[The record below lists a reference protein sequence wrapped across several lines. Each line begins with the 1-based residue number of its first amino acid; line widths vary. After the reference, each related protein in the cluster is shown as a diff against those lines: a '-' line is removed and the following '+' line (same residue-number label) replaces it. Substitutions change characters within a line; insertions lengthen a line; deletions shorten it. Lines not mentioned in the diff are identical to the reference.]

1 MLVRTD
7 ALPALLLMPGLCD
20 FKIPVQEDHFNMNT
34 DSGGPGRKR
43 TMLSLTLTPMK
54 RVQSSPNL
62 YRHADNESSTDTDLW
77 RSYSAGDPLRNGDTA
92 SSSLAA
98 KGFRSVRP
106 NLRDKKSTPL
116 GSSLP
121 RQSSPLHR
129 ADRGPGTRS
138 LPNPLTL
145 FRASPSPVTPSPPSA
160 RSESISWLPRPRA
173 GAHAPPSAPDSQHS
187 RSLSG
192 FSGSSAYGLA
202 TSEPGL
208 PPWPFDKPAPQSSA
222 SQRERHTAFVSLRV
236 NPRSRTEGRHMQSRS
251 LGSPGPPKST
261 GLPDSRTSA
270 HPPLP
275 PAAQHVL
282 GAPLATNQAY
292 PGPPLAP
299 QPQLSFDYS
308 SCRASDIQPRA
319 LSPGPVSLGPG
330 LGPGPSRCTSSS
342 QSEAS
347 AAALEEL
354 EELKTRGPDPEGG
367 ADTPSPNL
375 CHLSAVTD
383 DAALNAAVAV
393 ATHVTI
399 HRLLGHRRF
408 WFTLFFLS
416 VYGCFSRTF
425 HTGAPALV
433 SVSRLLSPDALRS
446 LFVSVN
452 GSVGTSLKSHQQR
465 PFSPSTYPPLPT
477 LSYNLSAVR
486 QGPSTPSEP
495 STPISLGSVG
505 SARTPEDERKE
516 TRGRTPQF
524 SGIGP
529 VDESGFPIGIRT
541 TVDRPKD
548 WYKTMFKQI
557 HVVRKPEEEF
567 SASRSA
573 TYPASNAEKRGV
585 SNAVQAHPAPVSA
598 TYRLIA
604 KSISENGTCG
614 FRAPGSSPLS
624 TSSSDQMPLQ
634 DRDLHHVTS
643 GGTADGNEWGPPDR
657 KVDTRKYRAE
667 PRSIFDYEP
676 GKSSI
681 LEQERVSNVNPDE
694 LDLENEPWYK
704 FFAELEFG
712 RPPPKKR
719 LDHNPESVRR
729 LHPETSLYQP
739 SDRSLE
745 RPLSSASDAGMRR
758 RSEPET
764 AQPRP
769 RSSLSSAWGAR
780 KASEPAAARLPEAP
794 RRGSTQRKP
803 LASSLCSASGSK
815 GGVINTVHSV
825 HLNAQSLNHDT
836 SPETVATY
844 PSDYQEEDM
853 DMLPGS
859 EGLRNGW
866 PTESESPAVRS
877 RPEETS
883 PKLKSWSCDDLLSE
897 GQGKGVLEGNRCES
911 TGSLVQNGE
920 AEGSPHSH
928 GAGELNE
935 HSRLRSAHDAPGF
948 LTLYKKM
955 HHINRQELI
964 NPDVVYSVRARIRRY
979 ESEQHKYRRL
989 AADGRSNVVPQDMV
1003 PNRITQF
1010 ESLIQKSKSMPD
1022 LGSECQSRTPF
1033 RRNSSPNRSYSVE
1046 SVLDEDPPARNPPE
1060 GRPRHP
1066 EIRRRVPVH
1075 IHVTS
1080 GHLRPSTVQQDGS
1093 DSDHDATVSDLSDF
1107 VQIEGSSLC
1116 SESDFDHCSFASSES
1131 FCSRNHR
1138 CPRQLV
1144 SSCKGRCPAS
1154 YTRFTTMVRHERS
1167 KQERR
1172 RRLRAEESDTGLGKL
1187 AFLVSPVPFRRK
1199 KPRPPGHGRGPT
1211 PGSCAYEALDSV
1223 LRDIYER
1230 IRTEKRRGSL
1240 TDNGIL
1246 CRLLAELLPDIP
1258 ERDAWRETLQ
1268 SYHSRPDGTCSQGC
1282 CRPERSCLAYIA
1294 SCVEGS
1300 SGQADH
1306 DCQHCCQDEGTY
1318 RSYSL
1323 PDVGRHTPQSR
1334 KPTPEVRE
1342 RLPARAI
1349 YDFKALTAK
1358 ELSFKK
1364 GATVYITRQIDNN
1377 WYEGA
1382 HHGKA
1387 GIFPISYVE
1396 KLPSSE
1402 RHQPARPPPPVQSR
1416 ETGEAVARYDF
1427 NADTNVELSLRKG
1440 ERVALLRQVDQ
1451 NWFEGRI
1458 PDTKKQGIFPVSYVD
1473 VIKKSPAKSSGQPP
1487 EAPVPQS
1494 YPGDRVHSRP
1504 SCARPSAVQLRG
1516 APLCPAPAPPPL
1528 PSTFWLNCAASD
1540 PPASPSP
1547 APATAGRSGR
1557 SPVLLPRPLDRSLKE
1572 GHFIP
1577 IGSVA
1582 SPDPSSSPLA
1592 SASCTPSPVSPTF
1605 DFSLRRKSGAELPAS
1620 RKPAGSLEKEPPF
1633 PTDEGAYGSDESDTP
1648 RSCSTVDLIV
1658 YEPHECPTSNKFTL
1672 PSTEAEEDVCE
1683 ELVSIIQASQSK
1695 CPAVEEAGF
1704 YRQAPIVMEE
1714 LPRLFIEEDLSE
1726 NSRSYSDAQSSNTFT
1741 PVRPVHSEMSELEQ
1755 AEVTQNA
1762 SLRTSP
1768 PLSQAPLTSTPP
1780 SPRSTP
1786 PIPGVSHSPPPSS
1799 KHLRSPKV
1807 KPVLRHEVMVVGKPP
1822 RSPVM
1827 SRRSCGSPV
1836 RGQNHSP
1843 SHRSHRPAHAQD
1855 PLHAPGEPFQA
1866 AYNYM
1871 PRNEDELELKEGDV
1885 VDVMEK
1891 CDDGWF
1897 VGTSRRSKF
1906 FGTFPGNYVK
1916 RL

>member
-1 MLVRTD
+1 MVSKVYADTSCMMVSLMSSEAAPARNGRQPATLTPKAAESAWAGRRRRGRKRSWLPGCMNACQDRRVAGL
-7 ALPALLLMPGLCD
+7 ALNAWPRPAPPHPTPGTCQSRQLARSSSHSGLCD

-62 YRHADNESSTDTDLW
+62 YRHADLW

-106 NLRDKKSTPL
+106 NLRDKKSTPLVGPAALNPSPPIPHPGSTYPIQEACPSAGSAQGNAVDRRPCVYGAVL

-173 GAHAPPSAPDSQHS
+173 GAYAPPSAPDSQHS

-222 SQRERHTAFVSLRV
+222 RQRERHTAFVSLRV

-330 LGPGPSRCTSSS
+330 LGPGPSRCTSST

-367 ADTPSPNL
+367 ADTPSPTL
-375 CHLSAVTD
+375 CRLSAVTD

-393 ATHVTI
+393 ATHV
-399 HRLLGHRRF
+399 
-408 WFTLFFLS
+408 
-416 VYGCFSRTF
+416 
-425 HTGAPALV
+425 
-433 SVSRLLSPDALRS
+433 
-446 LFVSVN
+446 SVN
-452 GSVGTSLKSHQQR
+452 GTVGASLKSHQQR

-557 HVVRKPEEEF
+557 HVVRKPE
-567 SASRSA
+567 
-573 TYPASNAEKRGV
+573 KRGV

-598 TYRLIA
+598 TYRPIA

-643 GGTADGNEWGPPDR
+643 GDTVDGNEWGPPDR

-712 RPPPKKR
+712 RPQPDHCGLDRNDRVGTSRGTKWRSGMENPTSSLNQPALLVLSVILAPCLSACVVHTSGFAVWEGNDVLLFFPIMPVALACPP
-719 LDHNPESVRR
+719 LLLLSLPPVRQASQKTPGSQSR
-729 LHPETSLYQP
+729 ERAPTPPRDLPLSAIGQKPGTPTEVSYFDPLLYSSRHKDRIPTCAHPVS
-739 SDRSLE
+739 
-745 RPLSSASDAGMRR
+745 PLPPAAPSSASDAGMRR

-794 RRGSTQRKP
+794 KRGSTQRKP

-815 GGVINTVHSV
+815 
-825 HLNAQSLNHDT
+825 
-836 SPETVATY
+836 VATY

-1107 VQIEGSSLC
+1107 IQIEGSSLC

-1230 IRTEKRRGSL
+1230 IRTEKRRGGL

-1396 KLPSSE
+1396 VCDVSFAYNKLPSSE

-1427 NADTNVELSLRKG
+1427 NADTNVELSLRK
-1440 ERVALLRQVDQ
+1440 
-1451 NWFEGRI
+1451 
-1458 PDTKKQGIFPVSYVD
+1458 
-1473 VIKKSPAKSSGQPP
+1473 
-1487 EAPVPQS
+1487 
-1494 YPGDRVHSRP
+1494 
-1504 SCARPSAVQLRG
+1504 ARL
-1516 APLCPAPAPPPL
+1516 PLC
-1528 PSTFWLNCAASD
+1528 
-1540 PPASPSP
+1540 
-1547 APATAGRSGR
+1547 R
-1557 SPVLLPRPLDRSLKE
+1557 
-1572 GHFIP
+1572 
-1577 IGSVA
+1577 
-1582 SPDPSSSPLA
+1582 
-1592 SASCTPSPVSPTF
+1592 
-1605 DFSLRRKSGAELPAS
+1605 
-1620 RKPAGSLEKEPPF
+1620 
-1633 PTDEGAYGSDESDTP
+1633 
-1648 RSCSTVDLIV
+1648 
-1658 YEPHECPTSNKFTL
+1658 
-1672 PSTEAEEDVCE
+1672 ED
-1683 ELVSIIQASQSK
+1683 
-1695 CPAVEEAGF
+1695 
-1704 YRQAPIVMEE
+1704 
-1714 LPRLFIEEDLSE
+1714 
-1726 NSRSYSDAQSSNTFT
+1726 
-1741 PVRPVHSEMSELEQ
+1741 
-1755 AEVTQNA
+1755 
-1762 SLRTSP
+1762 
-1768 PLSQAPLTSTPP
+1768 
-1780 SPRSTP
+1780 
-1786 PIPGVSHSPPPSS
+1786 
-1799 KHLRSPKV
+1799 
-1807 KPVLRHEVMVVGKPP
+1807 
-1822 RSPVM
+1822 
-1827 SRRSCGSPV
+1827 
-1836 RGQNHSP
+1836 
-1843 SHRSHRPAHAQD
+1843 
-1855 PLHAPGEPFQA
+1855 
-1866 AYNYM
+1866 
-1871 PRNEDELELKEGDV
+1871 
-1885 VDVMEK
+1885 
-1891 CDDGWF
+1891 
-1897 VGTSRRSKF
+1897 
-1906 FGTFPGNYVK
+1906 
-1916 RL
+1916 